1 MTIEEA
7 TALAEAEIN
16 PKKTSNGGDGLFK
29 QVNNERMEYS
39 EQDYQVAISDLA
51 NMKMYEANE
60 KWSQDRAENY
70 PSLLEFVEAYTE
82 KEILADSTKW
92 DQYVANYNQVRTDY
106 PQPSSE

>member
-1 MTIEEA
+1 MTIDEA

-29 QVNNERMEYS
+29 QVNNERMEFS
-39 EQDYQVAISDLA
+39 EADYDQAIVDLA
-51 NMKMYEANE
+51 NFKMYEANE

-70 PSLLEFVEAYTE
+70 PSLVEFAEAYTE

-92 DQYVANYNQVRTDY
+92 DAYVVKYNQVRSDY
-106 PQPSSE
+106 PKPA